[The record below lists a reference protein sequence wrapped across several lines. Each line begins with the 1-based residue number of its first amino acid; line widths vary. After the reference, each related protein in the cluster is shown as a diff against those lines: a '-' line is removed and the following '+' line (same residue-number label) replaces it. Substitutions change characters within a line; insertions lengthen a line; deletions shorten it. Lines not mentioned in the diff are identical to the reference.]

1 MFSLAENERRTLLE
15 VARKAVQL
23 AIEQRRR
30 LEVAS
35 VPGRL
40 GEPAGAFVTP
50 RRVGRLR
57 GCIGQLEPV
66 EPLVRVVAHCAM
78 AAAVEDPR
86 FAPVS
91 LIELSSLAIE
101 VSVLSRLET
110 ITTYDQVEVGRHG
123 LVISQGL
130 RRGVLLPQVAAEFDW
145 TRERFLE
152 ETCLKGGL
160 DANAWRI
167 PGTQIQAFT
176 AEVFS
181 EAEPALEREKR
192 AS

>member
-30 LEVAS
+30 LEVAPL
-35 VPGRL
+35 PGRL
-40 GEPAGAFVTP
+40 GEPAGAFVTL

-110 ITTYDQVEVGRHG
+110 IAHDQVEVGRHG

-160 DANAWRI
+160 DADAWRI
-167 PGTQIQAFT
+167 PGTHIQAFT

>member
-1 MFSLAENERRTLLE
+1 MFSLVNSERRTLLE
-15 VARKAVQL
+15 LARKAVQL
-23 AIEQRRR
+23 AVEQRRG
-30 LEVAS
+30 LEIAS
-35 VPGRL
+35 APGRL
-40 GEPAGAFVTP
+40 GLPAGAFVTL
-50 RRVGRLR
+50 RCGGRLR

-66 EPLVRVVAHCAM
+66 ESLVRVVAHCAM

-91 LIELSSLAIE
+91 PRELSSLEIE
-101 VSVLSRLET
+101 ISVLSPLET
-110 ITTYDQVEVGRHG
+110 INPKQIEVGRHG
-123 LVISQGL
+123 LVISQDL
-130 RRGVLLPQVAAEFDW
+130 RRGVLLPQVAAEFHW

-160 DANAWRI
+160 EPDAWQKAGI
-167 PGTQIQAFT
+167 HIQAFT

-181 EAEPALEREKR
+181 ETEPALERETR